1 MFNPGQWYLNDY
13 QDTAN
18 YVYAPTGISSVPP
31 TFEFEVINPCSKGVY
46 TGEIV
51 LLGCD
56 APDGTGYKGHLGL
69 GSVFPQQKLDVAGSV
84 KIDEF
89 VYDSVNAK
97 GKNGY
102 ILSVD
107 VKGIRWLP
115 PTSSTVAGT
124 VSNLPGIGG
133 SSEGIFILNEGVPIY

>member
-1 MFNPGQWYLNDY
+1 MFNPGQWYLNNY

-18 YVYAPTGISSVPP
+18 YVYAPTGIASEPP
-31 TFEFEVINPCSKGVY
+31 TFELNIINPCSKGVY

-56 APDGTGYKGHLGL
+56 APDGTGYKGYLGL

-89 VYDSVNAK
+89 IYDSVNAK

-107 VKGIRWLP
+107 TKGIRWLP

-133 SSEGIFILNEGVPIY
+133 SEEGIFILNEGVPIY

>member
-1 MFNPGQWYLNDY
+1 MFNTGQWYLNNY

-18 YVYAPTGISSVPP
+18 YVYSPTGIASTPP
-31 TFEFEVINPCSKGVY
+31 TFTWDVIDPCSKGIY

-56 APDGTGYKGHLGL
+56 APDGTGYNGHLGL
-69 GSVFPQQKLDVAGSV
+69 GSVFPQQKIDVSGSV

-89 VYDSVNAK
+89 IYDSVNAK
-97 GKNGY
+97 GNNGY

-115 PTSSTVAGT
+115 PTSSTVAGA
-124 VSNLPGIGG
+124 VSNLPGIG
-133 SSEGIFILNEGVPIY
+133 SSEEGIFILSEGVPIY

>member
-1 MFNPGQWYLNDY
+1 MFNPSQWYLNDY

-18 YVYAPTGISSVPP
+18 YVYAPTGIASEPP
-31 TFEFEVINPCSKGVY
+31 TFELNVINPCSKGVY
-46 TGEIV
+46 TGDIV

-56 APDGTGYKGHLGL
+56 GHSGYLGL
-69 GSVFPQQKLDVAGSV
+69 GSVFPQQKLDIAGSV

-89 VYDSVNAK
+89 VYDSVNTK

-107 VKGIRWLP
+107 KKGIRWLP

-133 SSEGIFILNEGVPIY
+133 SEEGIFILNDGVPIY

>member
-18 YVYAPTGISSVPP
+18 YVYAPTGIASTPP
-31 TFEFEVINPCSKGVY
+31 TFTWDTIDPCSKGIY

-51 LLGCD
+51 LLGCESGGVD
-56 APDGTGYKGHLGL
+56 YSGYLGL
-69 GSVFPQQKLDVAGSV
+69 GSVFPQQKLDVSGSI

-89 VYDSVNAK
+89 IYDSANAK

-107 VKGIRWLP
+107 SKGIRWLP

-133 SSEGIFILNEGVPIY
+133 SEEGIFILDEGVPIY